1 MWLIVG
7 LGNPGASYA
16 GTRHNVGFAVIDAL
30 AEALGVRAW
39 QGKFGGKAASV
50 DVAGRTVLLL
60 KPWTY
65 MNRSGDSVAAA
76 MGFYKLPP
84 DRLMV
89 VLDDMALEPG
99 RIRLRGR
106 GSAGGHHGLEDVQL
120 KLGTDQVARCRVGI
134 GTAGGRDG
142 AGYVLARPA
151 SEEQMLLNAAVQRS
165 RDAILYWL
173 EHGLDKTMTEFNR
186 GPAESDKDVPNE

>member
-30 AEALGVRAW
+30 AERWGIKAW
-39 QGKFGGKAASV
+39 QGKFGGKAAVV
-50 DVAGRTVLLL
+50 DAAGRTVLLL

-65 MNRSGDSVAAA
+65 MNRSGDSVAVA
-76 MGFYKLPP
+76 MGFYKLPL

-99 RIRLRGR
+99 RIRLRAR
-106 GSAGGHHGLEDVQL
+106 GSAGGHHGLEDILL

-134 GTAGGRDG
+134 GASRGRDG
-142 AGYVLARPA
+142 AGYVLSRPA
-151 SEEQMLLNAAVQRS
+151 AEEQTLLGSAVERS
-165 RDAILYWL
+165 RDAILCWL
-173 EHGLDKTMTEFNR
+173 ECGMDRAMTDFNR
-186 GPAESDKDVPNE
+186 GPADADKDVPNE